1 MYTVGNN
8 MLFKA
13 IAFPLFQ
20 KPSNEADVKICKDN

>member
-20 KPSNEADVKICKDN
+20 KPGNEADVNNM